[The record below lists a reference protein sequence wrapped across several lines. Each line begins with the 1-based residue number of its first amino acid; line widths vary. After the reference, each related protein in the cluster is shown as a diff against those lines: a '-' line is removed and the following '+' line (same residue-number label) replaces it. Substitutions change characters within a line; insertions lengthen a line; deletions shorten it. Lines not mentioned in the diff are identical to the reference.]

1 MKFRIKEI
9 VKTFEDDH
17 QEKEYRI
24 QFKFLFWWKDL
35 WCKMVKSIE
44 NNKVNLKWKDG
55 EYIYTYEIKTI
66 LCTNNIITIKTL
78 LNFLNDESNKDID
91 IAIWN
96 GAPIYYYK
104 EDYFASL
111 NADDV
116 KEHIKKEKVKNIE
129 INYYID

>member
-9 VKTFEDDH
+9 VKTFEDGH
-17 QEKEYRI
+17 KKKEYRI

-35 WCKMVKSIE
+35 WLKMAKTIV
-44 NNKVNLKWKDG
+44 NNKVNLKWGDG
-55 EYIYTYEIKTI
+55 YYIPTHERKSI
-66 LCTNNIITIKTL
+66 LCINDIITIKTL

-91 IAIWN
+91 VAIWN

-111 NADDV
+111 NVDDV
-116 KEHIKKEKVKNIE
+116 KEHIKKEKIKNIE
-129 INYYID
+129 IKYYID